1 MRAYDQA
8 MRTWT
13 AVLLCSAILV
23 GSLLVARQGWATT
36 GPETVPHVDV
46 VRYAGLWYEVARLPM
61 PFQKKCA
68 ADVTATYTL
77 RPNGT
82 VDVLNV
88 CRKANGKVTR
98 AHGTAKLAT
107 RDGSNSKL
115 KVTFFWP
122 FSGRYWVLDL
132 DPEYRWAMV
141 GTPDRKYLWVLS
153 RTPKLDPEVLERLL
167 ARAHQMGYSTE
178 RMIYTK
184 QG

>member
-1 MRAYDQA
+1 M
-8 MRTWT
+8 
-13 AVLLCSAILV
+13 
-23 GSLLVARQGWATT
+23 
-36 GPETVPHVDV
+36 
-46 VRYAGLWYEVARLPM
+46 
-61 PFQKKCA
+61 
-68 ADVTATYTL
+68 TATYTL

-82 VDVLNV
+82 VDVLNE

>member
-1 MRAYDQA
+1 
-8 MRTWT
+8 
-13 AVLLCSAILV
+13 
-23 GSLLVARQGWATT
+23 LLVARQGWATT

-82 VDVLNV
+82 VDVLNE
-88 CRKANGKVTR
+88 CRKANGKMTR

-141 GTPDRKYLWVLS
+141 GTPDLKYLWVLS
-153 RTPKLDPEVLERLL
+153 RTPKLDPEVLERLAGASAPDGVL
-167 ARAHQMGYSTE
+167 DGADDLYEAGIAGDELMMPRKPTTHGFAF
-178 RMIYTK
+178 
-184 QG
+184 